1 MTKATYGFHLIGETV
16 TAAEFEDGGHSIVRC
31 VWGFWNASGK
41 PVEGAYSIGA
51 CASGDNI
58 WECAARCARM
68 AREIVTHRRD
78 QARRHATEQRALI
91 RSGGG
96 QSA

>member
-1 MTKATYGFHLIGETV
+1 MSKHAYGCHLIGETV

-41 PVEGAYSIGA
+41 PVEGTYSIGA
-51 CASGDNI
+51 CVSADNI

-78 QARRHATEQRALI
+78 QARRHATEQRAAFL
-91 RSGGG
+91 
-96 QSA
+96 SAEGSHA